1 MGELADILRANL
13 RELAHSQA
21 RTLRGIDAELKAA
34 REVVDPSEQN
44 QAEFLRVLLG
54 SGTFMDQYRNTLLDL
69 CKKNGIKRIS
79 KLNKSQLTALLEAK
93 GVNPPPKPLE
103 RLAQKELVALV
114 KKLMMMLMNK
124 DAI

>member
-79 KLNKSQLTALLEAK
+79 KLKTI
-93 GVNPPPKPLE
+93 PCT
-103 RLAQKELVALV
+103 
-114 KKLMMMLMNK
+114 
-124 DAI
+124 